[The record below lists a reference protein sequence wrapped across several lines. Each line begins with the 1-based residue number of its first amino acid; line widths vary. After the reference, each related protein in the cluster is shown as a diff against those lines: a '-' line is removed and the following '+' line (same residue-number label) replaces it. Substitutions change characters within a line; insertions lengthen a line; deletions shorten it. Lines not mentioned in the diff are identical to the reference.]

1 MSKPLQEDQNKPVRL
16 AKAMADAGLCS
27 RREAER
33 WIEAGRVTLNG
44 QPQTTPAV
52 TVTPDDEV
60 LVDGKPIQNKPE
72 QPRLF
77 LYNKP
82 SGIICS
88 AVDPEGR
95 PTVFDK
101 LPKRLPR
108 LVLVGRLD
116 LNSEGLLLLTTDGAL
131 AGQLMH
137 PSTNLERT
145 YKVRF
150 RGDLSAANITELGK
164 GVEIEGIQYRPA
176 KVKIVGD
183 TKGGS
188 NSWAEVTIH
197 EGKNREIR
205 RLFNH
210 FGLQV
215 NRLIRVKYGPFE
227 LGNLDTNGLQEISTA
242 ELNKFMQSL
251 G

>member
-101 LPKRLPR
+101 LPKSFKKAYIQILQF
-108 LVLVGRLD
+108 
-116 LNSEGLLLLTTDGAL
+116 L
-131 AGQLMH
+131 AGTAGQRFPQLVMQ
-137 PSTNLERT
+137 
-145 YKVRF
+145 
-150 RGDLSAANITELGK
+150 G
-164 GVEIEGIQYRPA
+164 
-176 KVKIVGD
+176 
-183 TKGGS
+183 
-188 NSWAEVTIH
+188 TI
-197 EGKNREIR
+197 
-205 RLFNH
+205 
-210 FGLQV
+210 
-215 NRLIRVKYGPFE
+215 Y
-227 LGNLDTNGLQEISTA
+227 
-242 ELNKFMQSL
+242 
-251 G
+251 

>member
-1 MSKPLQEDQNKPVRL
+1 MPQTSKIRL

-44 QPQTTPAV
+44 QLQTSPAV
-52 TVTPDDEV
+52 TVTAADSI
-60 LVDGKPIQNKPE
+60 LVDGTPIGQKPE

-82 SGIICS
+82 AGIICS

-131 AGQLMH
+131 AGKLMH
-137 PSTNLERT
+137 PSAGLERT

-150 RGDLSAANITELGK
+150 RGDLSAQNIAALESGLT
-164 GVEIEGIQYRPA
+164 IDGIHYRPA
-176 KVKIVGD
+176 KINLL
-183 TKGGS
+183 GS
-188 NSWAEVTIH
+188 KPSQTSANHWAEVTLF

-205 RLFNH
+205 KLFNH

-215 NRLIRVKYGPFE
+215 NRLMRVQYGPFM
-227 LGNLDTNGLQEISTA
+227 LGNIATNGLYEVPEEDVLSFIAT
-242 ELNKFMQSL
+242 LK
-251 G
+251 